1 MGALDGKMRKDK
13 WKLDKRP
20 PYGAK
25 YEFTTHVPAPSP
37 SLRIRAPGPPV
48 EERLWRLRARDPGTD
63 TLAPI
68 RLPGDNREPGRAIGM
83 LLVVDERGRVEDEA
97 SFGSTELFLRVP
109 EFGAPEARFL
119 KDKSPNHNQKPGGY
133 VQRDMAHRF
142 LITSVFRDSGLTTP
156 CNFCGSVDT
165 S

>member
-1 MGALDGKMRKDK
+1 M
-13 WKLDKRP
+13 
-20 PYGAK
+20 
-25 YEFTTHVPAPSP
+25 
-37 SLRIRAPGPPV
+37 
-48 EERLWRLRARDPGTD
+48 EERLWRLRARDPGTA

-68 RLPGDNREPGRAIGM
+68 RLPGDNREPGRAIGV

-119 KDKSPNHNQKPGGY
+119 KDKSPDHNQKPGGN

-142 LITSVFRDSGLTTP
+142 LITSVLRDSGLTTP
-156 CNFCGSVDT
+156 CNFCESVDT